1 MFINSHIGPSI
12 SPSIGPN
19 PNSHIG
25 PSISP
30 STGPNHNLRFWFQT
44 YVPGFGLGS
53 NSYPN
58 ILIPI
63 SIFHV

>member
-1 MFINSHIGPSI
+1 MVKIWYKRYR
-12 SPSIGPN
+12 
-19 PNSHIG
+19 
-25 PSISP
+25 
-30 STGPNHNLRFWFQT
+30 HNLRLWFQT